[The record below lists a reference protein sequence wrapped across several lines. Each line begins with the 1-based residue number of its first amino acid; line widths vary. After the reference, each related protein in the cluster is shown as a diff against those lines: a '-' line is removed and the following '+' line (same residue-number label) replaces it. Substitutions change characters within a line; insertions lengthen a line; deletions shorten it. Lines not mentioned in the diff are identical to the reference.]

1 MPTVDINYLAVLI
14 AALASYVLGALWYSP
29 VLFGKLWM
37 KLSKI
42 DPKNMDA
49 AKKHLAW
56 RYGSG
61 FIATVVMSYI
71 LAHWVDY
78 AGAITI
84 RGGLQAGFW
93 AWLGFVATVTLSS
106 VLWENK
112 PFKLYL
118 LNNTYHLVSLL
129 LMGSLL
135 AVWVWSFW
143 FTLFF
148 LLILFK

>member
-1 MPTVDINYLAVLI
+1 MPTVDINYLAVLV

-37 KLSKI
+37 KLSNL

-49 AKKHLAW
+49 AKKHMVRGYVL
-56 RYGSG
+56 G
-61 FIATVVMSYI
+61 FVAALVMSYI

-78 AGAITI
+78 AEATTI
-84 RGGLQAGFW
+84 SGGLQAGFW
-93 AWLGFVATVTLSS
+93 AWLGFVATVTLGS

-118 LNNTYHLVSLL
+118 LNNAYNLVSLL
-129 LMGSLL
+129 LMGALL
-135 AVWVWSFW
+135 AMWA
-143 FTLFF
+143 
-148 LLILFK
+148 